1 MSLSFSHMPKLWNHI
16 SAKLWRAIPEGSRDE
31 LLGEAHGYV
40 TQSGALSI
48 CVADRIVLLTL
59 EQDYGQLIES
69 YAYECG
75 FEGPVIYTLAERAT
89 EDLHDAQEPVDPRTQ
104 LSLFGAPNTEVRAQT
119 QEKRASE
126 AALRIGSG
134 RDFEEEA
141 LFDTHTVDAFA
152 PTAPESF
159 DFDVPA
165 LREQTQRGQAQREQT
180 PREPTAFRVPTVEDV
195 TRAAEEAGI
204 HPHQGL
210 DSWTCGEENLFAHG
224 AANAVAM
231 GDNAVGDMLFIQGMA
246 GMGKTHLLQS
256 IGLEA
261 LKRQPTLRVRYMRG
275 ETFVNAFIEAIRNKE
290 MEAFRRSTRANVDL
304 LLLDD
309 VDFLAGKENCQEEL
323 LHALNDLLHA
333 QKFVVVTS
341 HVRRDELSRFDARLR
356 NRLAS
361 GLAVSI
367 DAPSKASRRDILKRA
382 GDEQGINVP
391 DDVLDF
397 VAHTVRCNTREL
409 LSHFSRVLSYARFTR
424 RPLTL
429 EVARRQIESSY
440 TQATRKVTMTEIV
453 HATVEHYDLRPKDI
467 VGRGRTKRVVTPR
480 KVAMFLGRKLTEMSF
495 PELGRF
501 FDNRDHT
508 TVLDACSS
516 ITKQMDEDAAL
527 HESIKAIQHQLG
539 VS

>member
-1 MSLSFSHMPKLWNHI
+1 MPKLWNNI

-31 LLGEAHGYV
+31 LLGEVHGYV

-48 CVADRIVLLTL
+48 CTADRIVLLSL

-75 FEGPVIYTLAERAT
+75 FDGAVAYTLTDRVVE
-89 EDLHDAQEPVDPRTQ
+89 EDAGEEALVDPRTQ
-104 LSLFGAPNTEVRAQT
+104 LSLFDAPRQAVHAQT

-126 AALRIGSG
+126 AALRVGGPRNNDRGMS
-134 RDFEEEA
+134 A
-141 LFDTHTVDAFA
+141 PHTADAFDVSA
-152 PTAPESF
+152 VASF
-159 DFDVPA
+159 DFDIA
-165 LREQTQRGQAQREQT
+165 GLNNAAAYRA
-180 PREPTAFRVPTVEDV
+180 PTYEEI
-195 TRAAEEAGI
+195 TRAAEDAGV

-210 DSWTCGEENLFAHG
+210 DSWIAGEENIFTHG

-231 GDNAVGDMLFIQGMA
+231 GDSGFGDMLFIQGMA
-246 GMGKTHLLQS
+246 GMGKTHILQA
-256 IGLEA
+256 IGLES

-290 MEAFRRSTRANVDL
+290 MEAFRRSTREQVDL

-309 VDFLAGKENCQEEL
+309 VDFLAGKTNCQEEL

-333 QKFVVVTS
+333 QKFIVVTS
-341 HVRRDELSRFDARLR
+341 SVQRDELNRFDPRLR

-367 DAPSKASRRDILKRA
+367 DAPSKESRREIVRQAAK
-382 GDEQGINVP
+382 EQGVSAP
-391 DDVLDF
+391 DEVLDF

-409 LSHFSRVLSYARFTR
+409 LSHFSRVLSYTRFTR

-429 EVARRQIESSY
+429 EVARRQLENSY
-440 TQATRKVTMTEIV
+440 KQATRKVSMDEIV
-453 HATVEHYDLRPKDI
+453 QATVEYYDLRPKDI

-516 ITKQMDEDAAL
+516 ITKELKEDADL
-527 HESIKAIQHQLG
+527 RQSVKAIEHQLG